1 MSSSCSSHRR
11 DAAAAAH
18 SSALHCS
25 SCAGRCTMFKMQY
38 IFQKLMVVRK
48 LKVSLLFVWSR
59 VWALWPA
66 ILHTIEFDV
75 LSQTEC
81 LFCRCTRFKMNW
93 ITQKLIVMR
102 KLGIFCPTA
111 RIFPCQPMKFLH
123 RDSNPGFFSQ
133 KLCCRTEAAIVPE
146 GALCFGIIELTRK
159 YWSWESKE

>member
-11 DAAAAAH
+11 DATAAAAH
-18 SSALHCS
+18 SSAQHCS

-59 VWALWPA
+59 VWALWLA

-75 LSQTEC
+75 LSQVEC
-81 LFCRCTRFKMNW
+81 LFCRCTRFK
-93 ITQKLIVMR
+93 IVMR

-111 RIFPCQPMKFLH
+111 RNFPCQPMKFFQ
-123 RDSNPGFFSQ
+123 RDSNPEFFSQ
-133 KLCCRTEAAIVPE
+133 KLCCRTEAPIVPA
-146 GALCFGIIELTRK
+146 GTLCFGIIELTRK
-159 YWSWESKE
+159 YWSWES